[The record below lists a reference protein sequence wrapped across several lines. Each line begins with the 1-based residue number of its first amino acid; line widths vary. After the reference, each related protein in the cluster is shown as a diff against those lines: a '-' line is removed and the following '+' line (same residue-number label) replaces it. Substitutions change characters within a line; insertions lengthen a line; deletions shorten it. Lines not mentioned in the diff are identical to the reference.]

1 MNLSNDKAELLFAQK
16 KEVFILSKENEEK
29 LLDEEKNPANIEKIS
44 NKLSDEEID
53 KLVEAHFLKIYSDKS
68 LEELLEE
75 GMEDIRN
82 GRVRP
87 FDEAMADI
95 RKKLGFTT

>member
-1 MNLSNDKAELLFAQK
+1 M
-16 KEVFILSKENEEK
+16 SKENEEMV
-29 LLDEEKNPANIEKIS
+29 LDNAKNPANIEKIS

-53 KLVEAHFLKIYSDKS
+53 KLVEAHFLKLYGDKS

-82 GRVRP
+82 GRVKP
-87 FDEAMADI
+87 LDEAMADI
-95 RKKLGFTT
+95 RKKLGL

>member
-1 MNLSNDKAELLFAQK
+1 
-16 KEVFILSKENEEK
+16 LSKENEEMV
-29 LLDEEKNPANIEKIS
+29 LDNAKNPANIEKIS

-53 KLVEAHFLKIYSDKS
+53 KLVEAHFLKLYGDKS

-82 GRVRP
+82 GRVKP
-87 FDEAMADI
+87 LDEAMADI
-95 RKKLGFTT
+95 RKKLGL